1 MSKAVVALGL
11 SKLSVPQKIEFSRF
25 LVTSI
30 TGNAN
35 FTTPMPALTVITGN
49 ISALETAYITAKGGG
64 KDETAAM
71 RAKGLV
77 LDLSLKLLGSYVEG
91 IANANPAN
99 AEAIILSAGINLKRQ
114 AATRPNGFR
123 VVSGELAGQIQL
135 RTDYDS
141 RKMFTFAM
149 TQTPADEATWQ
160 VIHTSTKSQHLVT
173 GLESGIR
180 YYFKY
185 AKVGSEG
192 QENWSNVLDIIAN

>member
-35 FTTPMPALTVITGN
+35 FTTPMPALTVITAN
-49 ISALETAYITAKGGG
+49 INALETAYITAKGGG

-114 AATRPNGFR
+114 AATRANGFR

-149 TQTPADEATWQ
+149 TQTPTDEATWQ

-185 AKVGSEG
+185 AKVGSDG
-192 QENWSNVLDIIAN
+192 QEGWSNVLDIMAN